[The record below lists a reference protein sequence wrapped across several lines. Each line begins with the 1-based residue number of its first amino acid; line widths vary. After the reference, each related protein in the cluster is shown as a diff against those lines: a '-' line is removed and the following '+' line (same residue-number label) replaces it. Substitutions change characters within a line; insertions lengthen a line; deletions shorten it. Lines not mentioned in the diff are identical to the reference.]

1 MSELSFPASS
11 PSRRLPLA
19 PSPRGVAWAFS
30 YLLAP
35 SLRLSR
41 SLALTPY
48 QRIARRSR
56 LPYYDSST
64 ALGARS
70 IHGIAS
76 WFSEAVD
83 CRQPRQTAHRSH
95 ALSLVAY
102 SPTGSPT
109 GLASPSDPLLVPSLS
124 LSLFPLS
131 VLVSSLPSSSLSPHR
146 PATTPYTLS
155 RGCGA
160 SQLHG
165 ARQLRNN
172 NNAVRRCVASC
183 GARHRNA
190 TPWIVRSVYVCVCV
204 CVCVDR
210 SRVSRGITC

>member
-19 PSPRGVAWAFS
+19 PSPLGVAWAFS

-76 WFSEAVD
+76 WFSEGTVD

-124 LSLFPLS
+124 LSLSFHS
-131 VLVSSLPSSSLSPHR
+131 PSSSPLFPPPPLSPLR

-172 NNAVRRCVASC
+172 NNTVRRCVASC

-190 TPWIVRSVYVCVCV
+190 TPWIRA
-204 CVCVDR
+204 
-210 SRVSRGITC
+210 

>member
-19 PSPRGVAWAFS
+19 PSPHGVAWAFS

-76 WFSEAVD
+76 WFSEGS
-83 CRQPRQTAHRSH
+83 R
-95 ALSLVAY
+95 L
-102 SPTGSPT
+102 SPTTPDGAP
-109 GLASPSDPLLVPSLS
+109 LARSLSRCVFAHWLTHGARLALRPSSRSLS
-124 LSLFPLS
+124 LSLHS
-131 VLVSSLPSSSLSPHR
+131 PSSSPLFPPPPLSPPR
-146 PATTPYTLS
+146 PATTPYTLP

-190 TPWIVRSVYVCVCV
+190 TP
-204 CVCVDR
+204 VDR
-210 SRVSRGITC
+210 A

>member
-19 PSPRGVAWAFS
+19 PSPLGVAWAFS
-30 YLLAP
+30 YLLAR

-64 ALGARS
+64 ALGGVRYTES
-70 IHGIAS
+70 PRGS
-76 WFSEAVD
+76 RKAVD
-83 CRQPRQTAHRSH
+83 CRQRQTAHRSH

-124 LSLFPLS
+124 LSTLRPRL
-131 VLVSSLPSSSLSPHR
+131 LSLPSPPRHYSIHSVSRLRSQ
-146 PATTPYTLS
+146 PAT
-155 RGCGA
+155 RGPPVT
-160 SQLHG
+160 Q
-165 ARQLRNN
+165 Q
-172 NNAVRRCVASC
+172 
-183 GARHRNA
+183 
-190 TPWIVRSVYVCVCV
+190 
-204 CVCVDR
+204 
-210 SRVSRGITC
+210 

>member
-19 PSPRGVAWAFS
+19 PSPLGVAWAFS

-76 WFSEAVD
+76 WFSEGS
-83 CRQPRQTAHRSH
+83 R
-95 ALSLVAY
+95 L
-102 SPTGSPT
+102 SPTPDGAP
-109 GLASPSDPLLVPSLS
+109 LARSLSRCVFAHWLTHGARLALRPSSRSLS

-131 VLVSSLPSSSLSPHR
+131 VLVSSLPSFSLSLLSAPPLLHTLCLAAAE
-146 PATTPYTLS
+146 PASYTGPASYATITTP
-155 RGCGA
+155 
-160 SQLHG
+160 
-165 ARQLRNN
+165 
-172 NNAVRRCVASC
+172 
-183 GARHRNA
+183 
-190 TPWIVRSVYVCVCV
+190 
-204 CVCVDR
+204 
-210 SRVSRGITC
+210 

>member
-19 PSPRGVAWAFS
+19 PSPLGVAWAFS

-76 WFSEAVD
+76 WFSEGS
-83 CRQPRQTAHRSH
+83 R
-95 ALSLVAY
+95 L
-102 SPTGSPT
+102 SPTTPDGAP
-109 GLASPSDPLLVPSLS
+109 LARSLSRCVFAHWLTHGARLALRPSSRSLS
-124 LSLFPLS
+124 LSPLS
-131 VLVSSLPSSSLSPHR
+131 VLVSSSLPSSSSLSPPPRHYSIHSVSR
-146 PATTPYTLS
+146 LRSQPAT
-155 RGCGA
+155 RGPPVT
-160 SQLHG
+160 Q
-165 ARQLRNN
+165 Q
-172 NNAVRRCVASC
+172 
-183 GARHRNA
+183 
-190 TPWIVRSVYVCVCV
+190 
-204 CVCVDR
+204 
-210 SRVSRGITC
+210 